1 MLERL
6 LPYLPVEMIGNKHQ
20 RTLFNLNPI
29 CVYVQKSIRDTF
41 LYFVKLEKYLQ
52 LFHPARRLSKS
63 LSRVS
68 VRSSHSSDLL
78 QGHSVPGSQNL
89 DVTQC
94 PQIISLVCMV
104 LFNPIQAGGK
114 GDN

>member
-1 MLERL
+1 M
-6 LPYLPVEMIGNKHQ
+6 
-20 RTLFNLNPI
+20 
-29 CVYVQKSIRDTF
+29 YVQKSIRDTF

-68 VRSSHSSDLL
+68 VRSSHSSNLL
-78 QGHSVPGSQNL
+78 QGHSVPESQNF

-94 PQIISLVCMV
+94 PQIISLVCVV

>member
-6 LPYLPVEMIGNKHQ
+6 LPYLPAEMIGNKHE

-29 CVYVQKSIRDTF
+29 CVYVQKSIRNTF

-68 VRSSHSSDLL
+68 VRSSYSSDLL
-78 QGHSVPGSQNL
+78 QGHSVPESQNL
-89 DVTQC
+89 VTQC
-94 PQIISLVCMV
+94 PQIISLVCVV